1 MRRIFLL
8 MAHHENRRLL
18 RDWLSER
25 YEAVAPE
32 SERPALEPADLCIV
46 DGPALGRYGTLI
58 EATKRAELPV
68 FFPVLLVTHRQDVGL
83 ATGRLWKSVDEL
95 LISPVEKAELQ
106 ARVEIL
112 LRVRNLSV
120 ENARLTLRLEAELAR
135 AGTVQEELLPTEVPE
150 LPGFELAAR
159 CLPARHVGGDFFDW
173 QVRDGVLTL
182 TVGDVMGKGMP
193 AALLMA
199 TIRAALRAVA
209 DHRLPAAALEQAR
222 RALEADL
229 VRVASFATLFHAQ
242 LDIGQSRLRYV
253 DAGHGCACVLRS
265 HGAVVPLTRGGPPL
279 GVPSNQPYREDE
291 IALHAGDSLIVY
303 SDGLLE
309 ILPDLEDEDQA
320 ALAAL
325 LHGAESAAAMVV
337 RLLERAADPPS
348 DDLTLL
354 VLRRCLAIGSA
365 AQSRRESSPSDT

>member
-1 MRRIFLL
+1 MRRILLL

-18 RDWLSER
+18 RDWLSEH

-32 SERPALEPADLCIV
+32 SEREVRGPADLCIV
-46 DGPALGRYGTLI
+46 DGPALVRYGTLI
-58 EATKRAELPV
+58 EATRRAELPV
-68 FFPVLLVTHRQDVGL
+68 LFPVLLVTHRQDVGL

-106 ARVEIL
+106 ARVAIL
-112 LRVRNLSV
+112 LRLRNLSV
-120 ENARLTLRLEAELAR
+120 ENAGLTLRLEAELAR
-135 AGTVQEELLPTEVPE
+135 AGTVQEELFPKEVPQ
-150 LPGFELAAR
+150 LPGCELAAR
-159 CLPARHVGGDFFDW
+159 CLPARLVGGDFFDW
-173 QVRDGVLTL
+173 QERDGVLTL

-209 DHRLPAAALEQAR
+209 DHRPPAAALEQAR

-242 LDIGQSRLRYV
+242 LDVGRGCVRYV
-253 DAGHGCACVLRS
+253 DAGHGCARVLRS
-265 HGAVVPLTRGGPPL
+265 HGTVVPLTRGGPPL
-279 GVPSNQPYREDE
+279 GVPSNRPYREDE
-291 IALHAGDSLIVY
+291 LALHAGDSLIVY

-309 ILPDLEDEDQA
+309 ILPEIEEEQA

-325 LHGAESAAAMVV
+325 LHGAESAAAMVA
-337 RLLERAADPPS
+337 RLLERAVALPP
-348 DDLTLL
+348 DDLTVL
-354 VLRRCLAIGSA
+354 VLRRL
-365 AQSRRESSPSDT
+365 